1 MFHQMLDWVSGS
13 SWSYVA
19 IFAVAVL
26 DAFFPVVPSESMV
39 ILGGALAGAGDL
51 NVFVVIACAWAGA
64 VLGDNIS
71 YFIGKW
77 AGEHTVKRLFRHEKA
92 HKGFDWAEQ
101 QLVERGSYI
110 IVIARFIPFGR
121 TAVTFTAGY
130 TKGLAWH
137 QFFRYDVIAGGVWAT
152 YAAMLGYI
160 GGKQFE
166 EQPWKGVLLG
176 LGIAFTVAFVV
187 EQVRGRR
194 LRKAE
199 ATARGAAPADDDPSA

>member
-1 MFHQMLDWVSGS
+1 MVFDQMLDWVSGS
-13 SWSYVA
+13 YWSYVA

-26 DAFFPVVPSESMV
+26 DAFFPIVPAESMV

-51 NVFVVIACAWAGA
+51 NVFLVIACAWVGA
-64 VLGDNIS
+64 VVGDNIS

-92 HKGFDWAEQ
+92 HRGFDWAEQ
-101 QLVERGSYI
+101 QLAERGSYI

-130 TKGLAWH
+130 TKGLPWH
-137 QFFRYDVIAGGVWAT
+137 RFFRYDVIAGGVWAV
-152 YAAMLGYI
+152 YATMLGYI

-176 LGIAFTVAFVV
+176 LGIAFTVAFGV
-187 EQVRGRR
+187 EQVRNRR
-194 LRKAE
+194 QKRAAARSAPIDDE
-199 ATARGAAPADDDPSA
+199 A